1 MINQTELNKLKA
13 HIEKNKLFIDKNII
27 DKKIKEK
34 LDDNQK
40 NTIALS
46 MSILND
52 YYGLNQID
60 AYDSITDGSE
70 DNKIDAIYYS
80 DDEDELSELV
90 IIQSKYKNEY
100 GSTGTFDEDEIK
112 LCIENCKMILSGK
125 DFQKTNEK
133 LVKKIASYRKLL
145 RENSNPPISIKLF
158 FSTNGI
164 IAKEH
169 RELNEVKECPEL
181 NIYPVFIDATKFS
194 ESPKQKDGYIDIN
207 IKSDDDKTD
216 SIFVTNNGFKGKL
229 VSCSIYNLMKFYNET
244 GEKLLLNN
252 NVRYRLSKSSINKD
266 IQDTFKKEPE
276 IFSFFNNGLTIICK
290 KFKISPTGDKI
301 NKLELIQPSIV
312 NGGQTISTLYEL
324 FKNSFSKYENQFN
337 IANILLR
344 VYEVDE
350 NEIIKISKATNSQN
364 PINVVDLHSND
375 YAQDYVN
382 KYFEQFGVGMIYKVG
397 MDTAYYNDTITN
409 ENLLQIY
416 AALYEGEPAKAKV
429 SKRTIFNTFY
439 NEVFSDSISEKKC
452 KELYR
457 CYHLAKYVAT
467 ANSGLYEDVIIKN
480 AFYSIMYCMGCID
493 NNILNENISNNII
506 SSKHYDNAFNK
517 SMKIIIKIIQDKE
530 LLLKT
535 KFSLNNL
542 FKSNEIKA
550 LIDLE
555 LGI

>member
-13 HIEKNKLFIDKNII
+13 HIEKNKAFIDSNITE
-27 DKKIKEK
+27 KI
-34 LDDNQK
+34 DDNKK

-52 YYGLNQID
+52 YYGLNQLD
-60 AYDSITDGSE
+60 AYNAVTDGSD

-80 DDEDELSELV
+80 DDEDDLSELI
-90 IIQSKYKNEY
+90 IIQSKYKNKD
-100 GSTGTFDEDEIK
+100 GVTGTFDEDEIK
-112 LCIENCKMILSGK
+112 LCIESCKRILSGK
-125 DFQKTNEK
+125 NFQKTNIK
-133 LVKKIASYRKLL
+133 LQKKIESYRELL
-145 RENSNPPISIKLF
+145 RENANPPISIKLF

-169 RELNEVKECPEL
+169 KELNEVKECPDL

-207 IKSDDDKTD
+207 IKSEDDKTD
-216 SIFVTNNGFKGKL
+216 SIFVTENGFRGKL
-229 VSCSIYNLMKFYNET
+229 VSCSIYNLMKFYNTT
-244 GEKLLLNN
+244 GEKFLLNN
-252 NVRYRLSKSSINKD
+252 NVRYRLSKSIVNKE
-266 IQDTFKKEPE
+266 IKDTFIKEPE
-276 IFSFFNNGLTIICK
+276 KFSFFNNGITIICK
-290 KFKISPTGDKI
+290 KFKISPTGNNI
-301 NKLELIQPSIV
+301 SKLELIQPSIV
-312 NGGQTISTLYEL
+312 NGGQTVSTLYEL
-324 FKNSFSKYENQFN
+324 FQNFFSKYETQFHT
-337 IANILLR
+337 ANILLR

-350 NEIIKISKATNSQN
+350 NEIIKIAKATNSQN
-364 PINVVDLHSND
+364 PINIVDLHSND

-397 MDTAYYNDTITN
+397 LDTTYYNDTITN

-416 AALYEGEPAKAKV
+416 AALHKDEPAKAKV

-439 NEVFSDSISEKKC
+439 NEVFSDSISEEKC
-452 KELYR
+452 KKLYR
-457 CYHLAKYVAT
+457 YYHLAKYISTV
-467 ANSGLYEDVIIKN
+467 NSYDEVIIKN
-480 AFYSIMYCMGCID
+480 AFYSILYCMKFID
-493 NNILNENISNNII
+493 ENILKDDITDDKILL
-506 SSKHYDNAFNK
+506 KHYDAAFNK
-517 SMKIIIKIIQDKE
+517 SMEIINKIISNKQE
-530 LLLKT
+530 LLKT